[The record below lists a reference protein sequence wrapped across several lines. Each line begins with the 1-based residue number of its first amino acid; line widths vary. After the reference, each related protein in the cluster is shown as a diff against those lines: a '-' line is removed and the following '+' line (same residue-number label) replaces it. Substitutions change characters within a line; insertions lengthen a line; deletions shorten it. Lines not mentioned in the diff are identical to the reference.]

1 MAKIWPKNWFFVSFW
16 KVFFVYALWITPQD
30 FVKWKTLLIH
40 IFVVS
45 SISIAYVVGKLK
57 IFKVSCIDSAFMNW
71 PLFGIFWLL
80 FPQLLFNLD
89 EILLRGSPIRQTH
102 CLKNPS
108 KFWNLAQIERTESLW
123 FWSILGP
130 SLLLENQKYA

>member
-57 IFKVSCIDSAFMNW
+57 IFLYWFSIHAMASFWV
-71 PLFGIFWLL
+71 FWLL
-80 FPQLLFNLD
+80 FPQLLFNSD
-89 EILLRGSPIRQTH
+89 EVLIRGSPIRKTH